1 MGYTTEFTGK
11 ITFEKTIP
19 AEVVEYVNAFSHTRR
34 MKRNNSLIKRIFPD
48 WAKFTF
54 NGSLGIDGEYF
65 VRKDDIENFG
75 QDRDATIVDYD
86 TPPSTQ
92 PGLWCHWIIKDNCLM
107 WNGAE
112 KFYDY
117 IEWLQYLLDNF
128 LSPYIANGEISWQG
142 EDAEDNGIISVSNNV
157 IDELH

>member
-11 ITFEKTIP
+11 LTFEKTIP

-34 MKRNNSLIKRIFPD
+34 MKRDNSLIKRTFPD

-75 QDRDATIVDYD
+75 QDRDATIVDYNI
-86 TPPSTQ
+86 PPSTQ
-92 PGLWCHWIIKDNCLM
+92 PGLWCHWVIKDNCLM
-107 WNGAE
+107 WSSSLD
-112 KFYDY
+112 F
-117 IEWLQYLLDNF
+117 LYLASITTFHGMRLKST
-128 LSPYIANGEISWQG
+128 LVVSPIPG
-142 EDAEDNGIISVSNNV
+142 
-157 IDELH
+157 LM